1 MHRQTK
7 AVDISPT
14 VKETVWKRDG
24 QCCVLCSSHMAAP
37 NAHYI
42 ARSHG
47 GLGVEQ
53 NIVTLC
59 LACHDRYDN
68 SADRTRIRTEL
79 RAYLKSKY
87 PDWDEEKLIY
97 RKWNH
102 A

>member
-7 AVDISPT
+7 ATNIST
-14 VKETVWKRDG
+14 AVKAAVWERDG
-24 QCCVLCSSHMAAP
+24 GKCVLCGSHMAAP

-53 NIVTLC
+53 NLVTLC
-59 LACHDRYDN
+59 LSCHDRYDN
-68 SADRTRIRTEL
+68 SADRMLIRAEL

-87 PDWDEEKLIY
+87 PDWTETKLTY
-97 RKWNH
+97 RKWDE
-102 A
+102 